1 MKNVLSSSGGG
12 THRDL
17 AISAVRSLAFMS
29 IILCHIF
36 QYFGIELA
44 WWFNVGVQVF
54 LCMSGF
60 LYGKK
65 KIEGVL
71 YFYKKQLIKILVPYY
86 LVILFMIG
94 VEACFARNQLSIVR
108 IINVVLCHGTLAGG
122 EHLWFIATILFCYLL
137 LPLLNLI
144 NSKIDEIQN
153 IYKKAIAFCI
163 VFAGLSLFVRL
174 FVNYF
179 NAAWIACFYL
189 GTVLGKNDNKNKQI
203 KEMLFLTP
211 STLILVG
218 TQIVLNYV
226 IKIDGLGSLYKV
238 FCDYGHTFLGAT
250 LLIALLMFFRTVN
263 MPKIVKSIVAFLDSV
278 SYEGYL
284 VHQFFI
290 LGPLTVF
297 NRMNSI
303 PNAIIMIIIMT
314 FTGGLIIKVLAQ
326 RIQNAILR

>member
-1 MKNVLSSSGGG
+1 MWGGG
-12 THRDL
+12 AHRDL
-17 AISAVRSLAFMS
+17 AISTVRSLAFVS

-36 QYFGIELA
+36 QYFRIELA

-65 KIEGVL
+65 KIEDVL
-71 YFYKKQLIKILVPYY
+71 VFYKKQLIKILVPYY

-94 VEACFARNQLSIVR
+94 VEACFAWNQLSVRR
-108 IINVVLCHGTLAGG
+108 IINVILCHGTLAGG

-144 NSKIDEIQN
+144 NSKIDEIK
-153 IYKKAIAFCI
+153 ICTKKAMAFCM

-174 FVNYF
+174 FVSYF

-189 GTVLGKNDNKNKQI
+189 GTVLGKNDKRSKQI

-211 STLILVG
+211 ITIIFVG
-218 TQIVLNYV
+218 TQIILDYV
-226 IKIDGLGSLYKV
+226 MNIGELGNLYKV

-250 LLIALLMFFRTVN
+250 LLIALLMFFRAVN
-263 MPKIVKSIVAFLDSV
+263 MPKIAKSIVIFLDSV

-303 PNAIIMIIIMT
+303 INAIIIIIIMT
-314 FTGGLIIKVLAQ
+314 FIGGFIIKMLAQ
-326 RIQNAILR
+326 RIQNAIS